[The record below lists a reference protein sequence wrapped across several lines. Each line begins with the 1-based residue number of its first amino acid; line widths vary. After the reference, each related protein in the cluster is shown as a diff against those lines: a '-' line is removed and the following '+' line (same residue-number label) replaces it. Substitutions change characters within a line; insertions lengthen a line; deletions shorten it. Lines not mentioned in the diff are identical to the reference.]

1 MKTGKRLFDRLELS
15 RTIVWSIATRCWQLV
30 GGMVSFVL
38 VADRLSAREQG
49 YYVTFWSLVALQSM
63 IDLGL
68 SIVVTNFSSHE
79 WAFLHLDSSGAIAGD
94 PQSRSRLVS
103 LGRMSGLW
111 FLIGAILFVMIG
123 GLAGGFLFAS
133 KGDSDILWQWPW
145 LATIL
150 ASGVSLWCLP
160 FFSLLE
166 GCGQMEAVYRFR
178 MFQAINTNFCVWAV
192 LLAGGGLWAAAASAT
207 FRCLSDLLFI
217 VMKYRVFFRPFLSVP
232 EGAVL
237 SWRSDIWPVQWR
249 LAAGGLLSYFS
260 YFLFTPVLFYFHSE
274 KLAGQMGM
282 TRQLLVTLQSAAQ
295 SWVQTRVPEFSRLI
309 AKREFFALDQM
320 FYRILSIST
329 VFLVIGGVLFLVGVV
344 GLQELAPK
352 FADRLLP
359 VTPTLILLLGMILF
373 QLPFGQTLYLRAHR
387 KEPVFLET
395 LASNTAIAAG
405 VWFAG
410 RAWEA
415 NGAATGY
422 LLAVL
427 LVTVPGIHM
436 AWIRF
441 RRQAHSAG

>member
-15 RTIVWSIATRCWQLV
+15 RTIIWSIATRCWQLV

-38 VADRLSAREQG
+38 VAERMSEREQG

-79 WAFLHLDSSGAIAGD
+79 WAFLHLDSSGAICGD
-94 PQSRSRLVS
+94 KEARSRLVS

-111 FLIGAILFVMIG
+111 FLFGAILFVMIA
-123 GLAGGFLFAS
+123 GLAGSFLFAS

-150 ASGVSLWCLP
+150 ASGISLWCLP

-166 GCGQMEAVYRFR
+166 GCGQMEAAYRFR

-207 FRCLSDLLFI
+207 FRCLTDLLFI
-217 VMKYRVFFRPFLSVP
+217 VVKYRVFFRPFRLAP

-260 YFLFTPVLFYFHSE
+260 YFLFAPVLFHFHSE

-282 TRQLLVTLQSAAQ
+282 TRQLLITLQSAAQ
-295 SWVQTRVPEFSRLI
+295 SWIQTRVPEFSRLI
-309 AKREFFALDQM
+309 AKREFHALDHV
-320 FYRILSIST
+320 FFRVLSIST
-329 VFLVIGGVLFLVGVV
+329 GFLSIGGVLFLFGLV
-344 GLQELAPK
+344 GLQELAPQY
-352 FADRLLP
+352 AGRLLP
-359 VTPTLILLLGMILF
+359 VTPTMILLLGMIFF

-395 LASNTAIAAG
+395 LASNFAIAAG

-410 RAWEA
+410 RAWAA
-415 NGAATGY
+415 NGAAAGY
-422 LLAVL
+422 LLAVM

-436 AWIRF
+436 AWLRF
-441 RRQAHSAG
+441 RRHAHSAV

>member
-1 MKTGKRLFDRLELS
+1 
-15 RTIVWSIATRCWQLV
+15 
-30 GGMVSFVL
+30 
-38 VADRLSAREQG
+38 
-49 YYVTFWSLVALQSM
+49 
-63 IDLGL
+63 
-68 SIVVTNFSSHE
+68 
-79 WAFLHLDSSGAIAGD
+79 
-94 PQSRSRLVS
+94 
-103 LGRMSGLW
+103 
-111 FLIGAILFVMIG
+111 
-123 GLAGGFLFAS
+123 
-133 KGDSDILWQWPW
+133 
-145 LATIL
+145 
-150 ASGVSLWCLP
+150 
-160 FFSLLE
+160 
-166 GCGQMEAVYRFR
+166 
-178 MFQAINTNFCVWAV
+178 
-192 LLAGGGLWAAAASAT
+192 
-207 FRCLSDLLFI
+207 
-217 VMKYRVFFRPFLSVP
+217 
-232 EGAVL
+232 
-237 SWRSDIWPVQWR
+237 
-249 LAAGGLLSYFS
+249 
-260 YFLFTPVLFYFHSE
+260 
-274 KLAGQMGM
+274 M

-329 VFLVIGGVLFLVGVV
+329 AFLVIGGVLFLVGVV

-441 RRQAHSAG
+441 RRQTHSAG

>member
-1 MKTGKRLFDRLELS
+1 
-15 RTIVWSIATRCWQLV
+15 
-30 GGMVSFVL
+30 
-38 VADRLSAREQG
+38 
-49 YYVTFWSLVALQSM
+49 
-63 IDLGL
+63 
-68 SIVVTNFSSHE
+68 
-79 WAFLHLDSSGAIAGD
+79 
-94 PQSRSRLVS
+94 
-103 LGRMSGLW
+103 
-111 FLIGAILFVMIG
+111 
-123 GLAGGFLFAS
+123 
-133 KGDSDILWQWPW
+133 
-145 LATIL
+145 
-150 ASGVSLWCLP
+150 
-160 FFSLLE
+160 
-166 GCGQMEAVYRFR
+166 MEAVYRFR

-217 VMKYRVFFRPFLSVP
+217 VVKYRVFFRPFLSVP

-329 VFLVIGGVLFLVGVV
+329 AFLVIGGVLFLVGVV

>member
-1 MKTGKRLFDRLELS
+1 
-15 RTIVWSIATRCWQLV
+15 
-30 GGMVSFVL
+30 
-38 VADRLSAREQG
+38 
-49 YYVTFWSLVALQSM
+49 M

-111 FLIGAILFVMIG
+111 FLVGAILFVMIG
-123 GLAGGFLFAS
+123 GFAGGFLFAS
-133 KGDSDILWQWPW
+133 KGDSDIHWQWPW

-207 FRCLSDLLFI
+207 FRCLSDMLFI
-217 VMKYRVFFRPFLSVP
+217 VVKYRVFFRPFLSAP

-282 TRQLLVTLQSAAQ
+282 TRQLLVTVQSAAQ

-329 VFLVIGGVLFLVGVV
+329 AFLVIGGVLFLVGVV

-415 NGAATGY
+415 TGAATGY

-441 RRQAHSAG
+441 RRQAHSAA

>member
-217 VMKYRVFFRPFLSVP
+217 VVKYRVFFRPFLSVP

-249 LAAGGLLSYFS
+249 LAAGG
-260 YFLFTPVLFYFHSE
+260 
-274 KLAGQMGM
+274 
-282 TRQLLVTLQSAAQ
+282 
-295 SWVQTRVPEFSRLI
+295 
-309 AKREFFALDQM
+309 
-320 FYRILSIST
+320 
-329 VFLVIGGVLFLVGVV
+329 
-344 GLQELAPK
+344 
-352 FADRLLP
+352 
-359 VTPTLILLLGMILF
+359 
-373 QLPFGQTLYLRAHR
+373 
-387 KEPVFLET
+387 
-395 LASNTAIAAG
+395 
-405 VWFAG
+405 
-410 RAWEA
+410 
-415 NGAATGY
+415 
-422 LLAVL
+422 
-427 LVTVPGIHM
+427 
-436 AWIRF
+436 
-441 RRQAHSAG
+441 

>member
-1 MKTGKRLFDRLELS
+1 
-15 RTIVWSIATRCWQLV
+15 
-30 GGMVSFVL
+30 
-38 VADRLSAREQG
+38 
-49 YYVTFWSLVALQSM
+49 
-63 IDLGL
+63 
-68 SIVVTNFSSHE
+68 
-79 WAFLHLDSSGAIAGD
+79 
-94 PQSRSRLVS
+94 
-103 LGRMSGLW
+103 
-111 FLIGAILFVMIG
+111 
-123 GLAGGFLFAS
+123 
-133 KGDSDILWQWPW
+133 
-145 LATIL
+145 
-150 ASGVSLWCLP
+150 
-160 FFSLLE
+160 
-166 GCGQMEAVYRFR
+166 

-207 FRCLSDLLFI
+207 FRCLSDMLFI
-217 VMKYRVFFRPFLSVP
+217 VVKYRVFFRPFLSAP

-282 TRQLLVTLQSAAQ
+282 TRQLLVTVQSAAQ

-329 VFLVIGGVLFLVGVV
+329 AFLVIGGVLFLVGVV

-415 NGAATGY
+415 TGAATGY

-441 RRQAHSAG
+441 RRQAHSAA